1 MYHVVM
7 LVIPIESMNDLGRTL
22 ITALE
27 LTDESK
33 QGLTAASQALVSP
46 VILCTIAAP
55 MPSFT
60 GS

>member
-1 MYHVVM
+1 M